1 MADDPFEK
9 LRSLNIPPA
18 AMQGRDQQ
26 AVLAGLRKQVGL
38 PEQSQFVRDVLL
50 RQGLGQGVL
59 LGAGDE
65 AEAFARSKLFGTD
78 YDQELAK
85 VRGELAVAKAE
96 RPIATTA
103 AEVAGSIAPALGITA
118 LTGGAALP
126 AYAAASL
133 PARIGLMA
141 VQGALGGVIQGG
153 AEGFL
158 KGEGSAADRLDKA
171 AEGALM
177 GAAIGAPLGAAM
189 PVAGAAFRAVS
200 RTPEQM
206 AAARVQSV
214 MKEAGTTPED
224 LLRQYQQQQAR
235 GVKPEVLGELV
246 SPMSPIVRETE
257 RLANAP
263 GSRLMAEGLE
273 QRALQQGQRVEEG
286 FRAAIGQ
293 QKNLFDAFDDLANF
307 RMQQAKPLYE
317 ASLPG
322 KARSS
327 EMDEFLLDLYSKE
340 APLFRSAK
348 RISELRDVNPSSI
361 VKRDADG
368 NLSIARDYTY
378 AEVDVLQKALGD
390 ARQKAFAS
398 GEVELGNALKAKHQK
413 LLDIAESGSDQ
424 YRAARAIWSDTG
436 SAKRAME
443 SGTNFLKQR
452 AELTSR
458 ELDRMPQADKEAYL
472 VGVFDAVNDII
483 LGRTAAQGG
492 TKIKDIT
499 SAFQTGKAQK
509 QIEAAIKAV
518 TNDPVQAKA
527 IVDNLMDNI
536 ARESRMML
544 TRAGTKG
551 SRTAP
556 MTQETASFVEN
567 ISPMAGFAGE
577 LASGGPTMGMLARAA
592 KGIGERISTGMTQAK
607 QAQTNELLGKLFLS
621 TNEAD
626 IAEALRRLQQV
637 QTQPQMPGV
646 IQKGLLGGALGGIG
660 Q

>member
-141 VQGALGGVIQGG
+141 RQGALGGVIQGG

-322 KARSS
+322 KHVHLKWMNFFWTFIQKKLLFSEVQSAYQNCVTLIRHQSS
-327 EMDEFLLDLYSKE
+327 SAMQTVICLLL
-340 APLFRSAK
+340 ATILM
-348 RISELRDVNPSSI
+348 
-361 VKRDADG
+361 
-368 NLSIARDYTY
+368 
-378 AEVDVLQKALGD
+378 
-390 ARQKAFAS
+390 
-398 GEVELGNALKAKHQK
+398 QK
-413 LLDIAESGSDQ
+413 LMFC
-424 YRAARAIWSDTG
+424 RRHW
-436 SAKRAME
+436 
-443 SGTNFLKQR
+443 
-452 AELTSR
+452 
-458 ELDRMPQADKEAYL
+458 
-472 VGVFDAVNDII
+472 
-483 LGRTAAQGG
+483 
-492 TKIKDIT
+492 
-499 SAFQTGKAQK
+499 
-509 QIEAAIKAV
+509 
-518 TNDPVQAKA
+518 
-527 IVDNLMDNI
+527 
-536 ARESRMML
+536 
-544 TRAGTKG
+544 
-551 SRTAP
+551 
-556 MTQETASFVEN
+556 ET
-567 ISPMAGFAGE
+567 
-577 LASGGPTMGMLARAA
+577 
-592 KGIGERISTGMTQAK
+592 
-607 QAQTNELLGKLFLS
+607 LGK
-621 TNEAD
+621 
-626 IAEALRRLQQV
+626 RLLQV
-637 QTQPQMPGV
+637 EKLNLEMH
-646 IQKGLLGGALGGIG
+646 
-660 Q
+660 

>member
-9 LRSLNIPPA
+9 LRGLNIPA
-18 AMQGRDQQ
+18 SATQGRDQQ
-26 AVLAGLRKQVGL
+26 AIMAGLRQQYGL
-38 PEQSQFVRDVLL
+38 PSQSQFVRDVLL

-141 VQGALGGVIQGG
+141 GQGALGGVIQGG

-171 AEGALM
+171 AEGALV
-177 GAAIGAPLGAAM
+177 GGAIGAPLGAAM

-235 GVKPEVLGELV
+235 GVKPEVLAEVL
-246 SPMSPIVRETE
+246 PPTSPIVRETE
-257 RLANAP
+257 RLATAP
-263 GSRLMAEGLE
+263 GSRAMAEGLE
-273 QRALQQGQRVEEG
+273 QRALQQGPRVEQG
-286 FRAAIGQ
+286 FQQAIGQ
-293 QKNLFDAFDDLANF
+293 QKNLFSALDDL
-307 RMQQAKPLYE
+307 QAIRQEQARPLYRAVE
-317 ASLPG
+317 PTS
-322 KARSS
+322 ARSAD
-327 EMDEFLLDLYSKE
+327 MDDFLLNIYSKE
-340 APLFRSAK
+340 PAVFRRAK
-348 RISELRDVNPSSI
+348 RYSELENIDPASI
-361 VKRDADG
+361 IKRDANG

-378 AEVDVLQKALGD
+378 AEVDAMQKALKD
-390 ARQKAFAS
+390 ASESAFRAN
-398 GEVELGNALKAKHQK
+398 ETELGLALKNRHNKMID
-413 LLDIAESGSDQ
+413 LAESGSDQ
-424 YRAARAIWSDTG
+424 YRAARSIWADTS

-443 SGTNFLKQR
+443 EGRQFLAQR
-452 AELTSR
+452 TEKTERSI
-458 ELDRMPQADKEAYL
+458 EKMSQADKEAYL

-483 LGRTAAQGG
+483 MKKTVGQDVTR
-492 TKIKDIT
+492 
-499 SAFQTGKAQK
+499 AFQSGHAKNR
-509 QIEAAIKAV
+509 IEAAIKAV
-518 TNDPVQAKA
+518 TNDPAQAKA
-527 IVDNLMDNI
+527 ITDSLMENI

-551 SRTAP
+551 SRTQPLQA
-556 MTQETASFVEN
+556 ETASFLEQ
-567 ISPMAGFAGE
+567 ISPMAGMAGE
-577 LASGGPTMGMLARAA
+577 LASGGPSMNMLARAA
-592 KGIGERISTGMTQAK
+592 RGIGERISTGMTQAK

-626 IAEALRRLQQV
+626 IAEALRRLQQA
-637 QTQPQMPGV
+637 QPAPSYPGV
-646 IQKGLLGGALGGIG
+646 IQRGLLGGALAGTGI

>member
-1 MADDPFEK
+1 MAEKTLEEK
-9 LRSLNIPPA
+9 LLGLNLPA
-18 AMQGRDQQ
+18 APTQGRDQQ
-26 AVLAGLRKQVGL
+26 AIMAGLRKQVGL
-38 PEQSQFVRDVLL
+38 PDQSSFVRDVLL

-103 AEVAGSIAPALGITA
+103 AEVAGSFAPALGITA

-141 VQGALGGVIQGG
+141 RQGALGGVIQGG

-189 PVAGAAFRAVS
+189 PVAGAAYRAVS

-235 GVKPEVLGELV
+235 GVKPEVLAEV
-246 SPMSPIVRETE
+246 MPPTSPVVRETE
-257 RLANAP
+257 RLATAP
-263 GSRLMAEGLE
+263 GSRAMAEGLE

-286 FRAAIGQ
+286 FRTAIGQ
-293 QKNLFDAFDDLANF
+293 QKNLFDVFDDLAKV
-307 RMQQAKPLYE
+307 RQQQAAPLYKAVDPMNARTE
-317 ASLPG
+317 A
-322 KARSS
+322 
-327 EMDEFLLDLYSKE
+327 MDELLKRVPKSVFGE
-340 APLFRSAK
+340 IEQAAGIGQQAPKA
-348 RISELRDVNPSSI
+348 I
-361 VKRDADG
+361 VEIGDG
-368 NLSIARDYTY
+368 GANVVRNYTF
-378 AEVDVLQKALGD
+378 AEVDAIQRALDD
-390 ARQKAFAS
+390 AAS
-398 GEVELGNALKAKHQK
+398 AAYRGGKGNLGNK
-413 LLDIAESGSDQ
+413 LAGLRDDIVDAAEGASQ
-424 YRAARAIWSDTG
+424 EYRAARQIWAGTK
-436 SAKRAME
+436 SAERAME
-443 SGTNFLKQR
+443 QGRNLLKQR
-452 AELTSR
+452 AELTTRAIDKMS
-458 ELDRMPQADKEAYL
+458 QADKEAYL
-472 VGVFDAVNDII
+472 VGVFDAVNDVI
-483 LGRTAAQGG
+483 LG
-492 TKIKDIT
+492 KIPGRDVT
-499 SAFQTGKAQK
+499 QAFKSGKAQN

-518 TNDPVQAKA
+518 TNDPAQAKA
-527 IVDNLMDNI
+527 ITESLMDNI

-551 SRTAP
+551 SRTQPLQA
-556 MTQETASFVEN
+556 ETASFLEQ
-567 ISPMAGFAGE
+567 ISPMAGVAGE
-577 LASGGPTMGMLARAA
+577 LATGGPSMGLLARAA
-592 KGIGERISTGMTQAK
+592 RGIGERISTGMTQAK

-626 IAEALRRLQQV
+626 IAEALRRLQQA
-637 QTQPQMPGV
+637 QPAPSYPGV
-646 IQKGLLGGALGGIG
+646 IQRGLLGGALAGTGI